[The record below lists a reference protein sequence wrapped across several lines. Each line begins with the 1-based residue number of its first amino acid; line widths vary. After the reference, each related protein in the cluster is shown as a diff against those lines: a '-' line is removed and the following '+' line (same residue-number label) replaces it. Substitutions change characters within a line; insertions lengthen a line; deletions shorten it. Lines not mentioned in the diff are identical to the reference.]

1 MNMIVVGCGRM
12 GAELAYRLYLQGH
25 QVAVI
30 DEADAAFNN
39 LHPEFQGRTIEGDA
53 LNRDVLQRAGIEQ
66 AGGLAAVTN
75 SDSINAVIAHVA
87 RTVFQVPNVVV
98 RNYEARWRLIHE
110 VFGLQ
115 TVSSTV
121 WGAQRIEELL
131 HSADLRPVFSAG
143 NGEVDVY
150 ETVVPPAWEGQTLG
164 ELLGVNRCLP
174 VAITRAGRALLP
186 TPGTRLERGDLLH
199 VSATLEGIEALRQR
213 LIQTQEKG

>member
-1 MNMIVVGCGRM
+1 MNMIIVGCGRI
-12 GAELAYRLYLQGH
+12 GGELAYRLYLQGH

-30 DEADAAFNN
+30 DQVDDAFNN
-39 LHPEFQGRTIEGDA
+39 LHPEFRGRTIEGDA

-87 RTVFQVPNVVV
+87 RTVFHVPNVIV

-110 VFGLQ
+110 VFDLQ

-121 WGAQRIEELL
+121 WGAQRMEELL
-131 HSADLRPVFSAG
+131 YSADPRPVFSAG

-150 ETVVPPAWEGQTLG
+150 ETVVPRTWQGHTLAD
-164 ELLGVNRCLP
+164 LLGVNHCLP
-174 VAITRAGRALLP
+174 VALTRAGRALLP
-186 TPGTRLERGDLLH
+186 APETRLETGDILH
-199 VSATLEGIEALRQR
+199 ISATFEGIEALRQR
-213 LIQTQEKG
+213 LTQTQEK